1 MTQDALFL
9 VAVAV
14 IAGYMMRLALKL
26 APLTSEFPLKT
37 LFATLLSVAV
47 ALADILPY
55 HVGDDLRLL
64 ALIVGPLYAFGP
76 LLSVGLA
83 RIRRYRLAATLISIL
98 YWTQDGR
105 SAVSRLPAQVALQ
118 RGDVN
123 EALELIPEADQIML
137 AQAYALREEW
147 ERIVGLDLPTEG
159 DRSFMG
165 DAVRIEALLHLDR
178 REEARRALERLRTR
192 WESGPQGPLGY
203 RSLRLS
209 EARLAAERGDLAA
222 LRDFLGQPL
231 PGVPA
236 HLMLALL
243 ARGAESAQRHEE
255 AGNLYQRA
263 YSAAPEALR
272 SRYARRLHAL
282 GFETPPPVAATGRPT
297 ATYSLAGGLVLAFL
311 AQLWLNAAVGPLAA
325 GGTSFE
331 ASSLAAGFLLG
342 LPTLPEAGAWWRYL
356 SYSMIHGH
364 LVHIGFNIW
373 VLLELGRTYE
383 ARAGKENLIAS
394 FVLGTA
400 MGALITAIAHD
411 TGPLVLLG
419 ASGGVLGIAGALLG
433 DTLAGRNG
441 ADRALAGGLLRWMG
455 LIALL
460 SVAIPNVSLWG
471 HVGGVVGGLLW
482 GFLRLGLPPG
492 RAIDAAAAAI
502 SMALLVVALFHSA
515 ALAMRL
521 VNL

>member
-26 APLTSEFPLKT
+26 APFTSEFPLKT
-37 LFATLLSVAV
+37 LFASLLSAAV
-47 ALADILPY
+47 ALADLMPY
-55 HVGDDLRLL
+55 RVGDDLRLL
-64 ALIVGPLYAFGP
+64 ALIIGPLYAFGP

-83 RIRRYRLAATLISIL
+83 RMKRYQLAAGLISLL

-105 SAVSRLPAQVALQ
+105 SAVSRLPAQAALQ
-118 RGDVN
+118 RGDVD
-123 EALELIPEADQIML
+123 EALKLIPDADQIML
-137 AQAYALREEW
+137 AQAYALRGEW
-147 ERIVGLDLPTEG
+147 ERIVGLDLPVHG
-159 DRSFMG
+159 DRSFLG
-165 DAVRIEALLHLDR
+165 DAVRIEALLHLGRYDR
-178 REEARRALERLRTR
+178 AREVLEELRAR
-192 WESGPQGPLGY
+192 WESGSQGPLGY

-222 LRDFLGQPL
+222 LREFLGQPL
-231 PGVPA
+231 TGVPA
-236 HLMLALL
+236 HVMLALL
-243 ARGAESAQRHEE
+243 GRGAEMAQRLDE
-255 AGNLYQRA
+255 AGDLYQRA

-272 SRYARRLHAL
+272 PRYTRRLHDL
-282 GFETPPPVAATGRPT
+282 GFEPPPPLPAARKPS
-297 ATYSLAGGLVLAFL
+297 ATYALAVALVLAFL
-311 AQLWLNAAVGPLAA
+311 AQLWLDAIVGPLAA
-325 GGTSFE
+325 AGTGFE

-364 LVHIGFNIW
+364 LVHIGFNVW

-383 ARAGKENLIAS
+383 ARAGRENLLAS

-400 MGALITAIAHD
+400 MGAVITAMAHD
-411 TGPLVLLG
+411 SGPLVLLG
-419 ASGGVLGIAGALLG
+419 ASGGVLGIAGALLA
-433 DTLAGRNG
+433 DTLGGRSG
-441 ADRALAGGLLRWMG
+441 PDRALAGGLLRWMG

-502 SMALLVVALFHSA
+502 SLALLVVALFHSA
-515 ALAMRL
+515 ALALRL